1 MTVYIGPDIVTDGL
15 VLCLDAANS
24 KSYPGSGNIWHDLIN
39 NVEATLYNTPTYT
52 ETNAGSLS
60 FDGLNENCRYSLALN
75 KSLTV
80 ITWAKSNT
88 ENWYSTAGL
97 GSCRSQNGYILH
109 NNQNS
114 KTVHWYVMN
123 GQVSA
128 SFSYVGG
135 HTLSNI
141 QTPTMYSLTTN
152 GTNEHKGYINQ
163 NLIFTQPGAISR
175 SDSPASVQ
183 TNLASDFTNSRFNNI
198 TLYSH
203 LIYNRALSTNEISTN
218 YNALKG
224 RFGL

>member
-1 MTVYIGPDIVTDGL
+1 MGINYSPKIVTDGL

-24 KSYPGSGNIWHDLIN
+24 LSYPGSGATWFDLAN

-75 KSLTV
+75 KELTV

-88 ENWYSTAGL
+88 ENWYGTAGL

-109 NNQNS
+109 NNENS
-114 KTVHWYVMN
+114 KVVHWYVMD
-123 GQVSA
+123 GAVSA
-128 SFSYVGG
+128 SYSYIGG
-135 HTLSNI
+135 YTLSNI
-141 QTPTMYSLTTN
+141 QTPIMYSLTTN

-175 SDSPASVQ
+175 SDSPVSVQ

-203 LIYNRALSTNEISTN
+203 LIYNRALTPQQIQQN
-218 YNALKG
+218 YLATKG

>member
-1 MTVYIGPDIVTDGL
+1 MSASINPDIITDGL
-15 VLCLDAANS
+15 VFCLDAANPS
-24 KSYPGSGNIWHDLIN
+24 SYPESGSVWKDLVN
-39 NVEATLYNTPTYT
+39 DVQATLYNGPTYSR
-52 ETNAGSLS
+52 TNVGSLS
-60 FDGLNENCRYSLALN
+60 FDGSNENCIYSLALN

-88 ENWYSTAGL
+88 ENWYGTAGL

-109 NNQNS
+109 NSENT
-114 KTVHWYVMN
+114 KTIYWFVMD
-123 GQVSA
+123 GAVSA
-128 SFSYVGG
+128 SYSQIGG
-135 HTLSNI
+135 YTLSNI

-152 GTNEHKGYINQ
+152 GTNEHKGYVNQ
-163 NLIFTQPGAISR
+163 NLIFTQTVAISR
-175 SDSPASVQ
+175 SDSLAPVQ

-203 LIYNRALSTNEISTN
+203 LIYNRALSPNEILIN